1 VKHEVID
8 GLFTLGRPMTLHD
21 YVQVLRRQWRIIT
34 GCVIAAL
41 AVAVATIVA
50 STPVY
55 SSSIQLFVSTPVG
68 DSASLSNA
76 FSGSQ
81 FSQQRVKSYADI
93 VNTPAVTQPII
104 DRLHLP
110 FTAADLA
117 GKISA
122 SAPLDTVLVNVSVSD
137 TDKVRA
143 AAIAN
148 AVGQQL
154 VAVVKQLETPAGGG
168 VSPLKVSVVKNAT
181 VPNAPVSPKKSL
193 DLALGLLLGLAIGA
207 GAALVRERLDNTV
220 KNPHEVDELLAAPM
234 LAVVAF
240 DPSSEKRPLVMQSA
254 PSSTHA
260 EAFRKLRTNLQFVNV
275 DERPRSVVVTS
286 SVSGEG
292 KSVTAANLALTLA
305 ESGMRVLL
313 MDGDLRKPRIATYL
327 GLEGA
332 AGLTTVLSRQAAVED
347 VIQLW
352 GTRQLAVLP
361 SGSIP
366 PNPAELLGSQQM
378 INLLSS
384 LRETFDMVVI
394 DAPPLLPVTDAAV
407 LATIAD
413 GAMLVVR
420 HGSTTHDQLHQ
431 AVRNLRNVDAAIVG
445 SVLNMAPV
453 KGPDAY
459 YYATYYGEE
468 QNASQANGRGRR
480 RRPVSRPVETSP
492 SGYLPDPATAG
503 SERP

>member
-1 VKHEVID
+1 
-8 GLFTLGRPMTLHD
+8 LFDPGAPMTLHD
-21 YVQVLRRQWRIIT
+21 YVQVLRRQWRIIV
-34 GCVIAAL
+34 GCVVA
-41 AVAVATIVA
+41 AVAVAVLTIVS

-68 DSASLSNA
+68 DASNLSSA

-93 VNTPAVTQPII
+93 VNTPAVTQPVI
-104 DRLHLP
+104 DKLRLP
-110 FTAADLA
+110 FTAANLA

-143 AAIAN
+143 TAIAN
-148 AVGQQL
+148 AVGEQL
-154 VAVVKQLETPAGGG
+154 VSVVKQLETPAGGG
-168 VSPLKVSVVKNAT
+168 SSPLKVSVVKNAT
-181 VPNAPVSPKKSL
+181 VPNAPVSPKKTL

-207 GAALVRERLDNTV
+207 GAALVREQLDNTV

-234 LAVVAF
+234 LSVVAF
-240 DPSSEKRPLVMQSA
+240 DPGSEKRPLVMQSA
-254 PSSTHA
+254 PTSTHA
-260 EAFRKLRTNLQFVNV
+260 EAFRKLRTNLQFINV
-275 DERPRSVVVTS
+275 DERPRSLVVTS

-313 MDGDLRKPRIATYL
+313 MDGDLRKPRVANYL

-332 AGLTTVLSRQAAVED
+332 AGLTTVLSRQAPVD
-347 VIQLW
+347 DLIQHW
-352 GTRQLAVLP
+352 GSRRLAVLP

-378 INLLSS
+378 INLLAG
-384 LRETFDMVVI
+384 LRESFDMVVI

-407 LATIAD
+407 LATITD
-413 GAMLVVR
+413 GALLVVR
-420 HGSTTHDQLHQ
+420 HGRTTHEQLHQ
-431 AVRNLRNVDAAIVG
+431 AVRNLRNVDAKIIG

-459 YYATYYGEE
+459 YYSAYYGEDK
-468 QNASQANGRGRR
+468 NAPQAGGRGRR
-480 RRPVSRPVETSP
+480 RRPEGRPVQSSP
-492 SGYLPDPATAG
+492 SGYLPNPATAG
-503 SERP
+503 SERG